1 MNDSTKAV
9 ALTLDKQAD
18 KLVQDLAVAGD
29 NHGATASELLDFIT
43 PFAGDLFSKTPASKR
58 TPTWYKQVIDL
69 GVGNMSKNKT
79 ILKRLNNA
87 WYKAFELNAKRKDP
101 EYPQVLSATDNGF
114 TKCVTG
120 ATPDL
125 VLDTKTVM
133 GYTVSDITAWTSA
146 GAKDPKSATYDKL
159 GTYRKEVVMP
169 VREEVT
175 MYRRG
180 KKRDMI
186 GSLTRAL
193 KTKLGVASNVKT
205 DTDTVDMRI
214 PVSIAAIVKY
224 RNKSKENDFPWT
236 AEQDKLFDEGVALIE
251 KSCK

>member
-1 MNDSTKAV
+1 M
-9 ALTLDKQAD
+9 DKSILLNTQAD
-18 KLVQDLAVAGD
+18 KLVQDLAIAGD
-29 NHGATASELLDFIT
+29 KHGATASELLDYVT
-43 PFAGDLFSKTPASKR
+43 PFAGDKFSKTPASKR
-58 TPTWYKQVIDL
+58 TPTWYKEVIDL
-69 GVGNMSKNKT
+69 AVGNMSKNKA

-87 WYKAFELNAKRKDP
+87 WHTAYELNAKRKNP

-114 TKCVTG
+114 IPCKSG
-120 ATPDL
+120 ATPEL

-133 GYTVSDITAWTSA
+133 GYTVSDITAWTSK
-146 GAKDPKSATYDKL
+146 GAKDPKSSTYDKL
-159 GTYRKEVVMP
+159 GAYRKEVVMP
-169 VREEVT
+169 ERDSVT
-175 MYRRG
+175 GYRSG
-180 KKRDMI
+180 KKRDLK

-193 KTKLGVASNVKT
+193 KLKFGVASNVKT

-236 AEQDKLFDEGVALIE
+236 AEQDKLFAEGVALIE

>member
-1 MNDSTKAV
+1 
-9 ALTLDKQAD
+9 
-18 KLVQDLAVAGD
+18 
-29 NHGATASELLDFIT
+29 
-43 PFAGDLFSKTPASKR
+43 
-58 TPTWYKQVIDL
+58 
-69 GVGNMSKNKT
+69 
-79 ILKRLNNA
+79 
-87 WYKAFELNAKRKDP
+87 
-101 EYPQVLSATDNGF
+101 
-114 TKCVTG
+114 
-120 ATPDL
+120 
-125 VLDTKTVM
+125 
-133 GYTVSDITAWTSA
+133 
-146 GAKDPKSATYDKL
+146 
-159 GTYRKEVVMP
+159 MP

-236 AEQDKLFDEGVALIE
+236 AEQDKLFAEGVALIE